1 MSSRLSQDL
10 SQSQELTVTAATSGF
25 SQSASKAVAADQ
37 LITASIDFS
46 GLDEQYKGTENREK
60 VRKLDIK
67 QFISSLLQ
75 HSRIA
80 SSFTEKLRSLALDIE
95 RMQPN
100 LKVSPA
106 RNQNFCNRD
115 RHRL

>member
-1 MSSRLSQDL
+1 VSSRLSQDL

-67 QFISSLLQ
+67 QFTHHYFSILVLLLPSLKSCGL
-75 HSRIA
+75 
-80 SSFTEKLRSLALDIE
+80 
-95 RMQPN
+95 
-100 LKVSPA
+100 
-106 RNQNFCNRD
+106 
-115 RHRL
+115 